1 MLTQINFNFGELAA
15 SIIGPLRERVND
27 KDNR

>member
-1 MLTQINFNFGELAA
+1 MLTQINFNFGVLAA
-15 SIIGPLRERVND
+15 PIIGPLRERVND